1 MFPHNP
7 QSRKAIAATQAPA
20 DAAQT
25 IERRRRDPS
34 RHLSVIM
41 PVPPPGAMARHADRE
56 GSSATGS
63 ELTPW
68 GASTQRNLP
77 AVRAATHTP
86 HPRRVHPAIIAA
98 ICVTLGTTATFLT
111 GFAATAE
118 QFAYAFGMAMAVL
131 IALLAADHLMT
142 RRPS

>member
-1 MFPHNP
+1 MFPQNP

-63 ELTPW
+63 ELTRW
-68 GASTQRNLP
+68 DASAQRNL
-77 AVRAATHTP
+77 RAATPTP

-98 ICVTLGTTATFLT
+98 ICVTLGAAATFLT

-131 IALLAADHLMT
+131 IALLAADYLMT